1 MLNRFHQLPSITLK
15 FIVLLAPAVTITTA
29 VFCAI
34 VGFLTFKEQ
43 STALV
48 QKLELVV
55 QTHGGAIADPLWNVD
70 IESAQSSVATI
81 VLHPEIVCALVS
93 ETQWSDDIEWPID
106 CTNSAEQYLSI
117 SAPLITND
125 HNVGKL
131 EIYYTKNHIFST
143 IIEDMLESALL
154 FVLLIL
160 VSAIVAYAAL
170 RLIVHTPLDLLLSS
184 IRASEGSDSK
194 SSVVNWS
201 SDDELGSVVNA
212 YNAMR
217 IQVELNTAE
226 LVSAREGAEKAD
238 ASKTRFLA
246 NMSHE
251 LRTPLNAVIGITEMM
266 RDQAIKKEEN
276 IEPYERV
283 TRAGRHLL
291 SLIDNILDFSKIEA
305 DRIEL
310 SLEEIPTQTFLHDIR
325 STALELARRNDN
337 EFILECGQLPA
348 VVRIDVL
355 RLSQILI
362 NLIGNATKFTKQ
374 GSVVL
379 SVNTLEIQENTAPLD
394 FDATESLL
402 EFRIS
407 DSGIGMS
414 QDQVDRLFGEFTEID
429 QAVTRRF
436 GGTGLGLAISQRLC
450 QLMGSA
456 INVTS
461 EPGKGS
467 EFYFQVHV

>member
-1 MLNRFHQLPSITLK
+1 M
-15 FIVLLAPAVTITTA
+15 
-29 VFCAI
+29 
-34 VGFLTFKEQ
+34 
-43 STALV
+43 
-48 QKLELVV
+48 
-55 QTHGGAIADPLWNVD
+55 
-70 IESAQSSVATI
+70 
-81 VLHPEIVCALVS
+81 
-93 ETQWSDDIEWPID
+93 
-106 CTNSAEQYLSI
+106 
-117 SAPLITND
+117 
-125 HNVGKL
+125 
-131 EIYYTKNHIFST
+131 
-143 IIEDMLESALL
+143 
-154 FVLLIL
+154 
-160 VSAIVAYAAL
+160 
-170 RLIVHTPLDLLLSS
+170 
-184 IRASEGSDSK
+184 
-194 SSVVNWS
+194 
-201 SDDELGSVVNA
+201 
-212 YNAMR
+212 
-217 IQVELNTAE
+217 
-226 LVSAREGAEKAD
+226 
-238 ASKTRFLA
+238 
-246 NMSHE
+246 
-251 LRTPLNAVIGITEMM
+251 
-266 RDQAIKKEEN
+266 
-276 IEPYERV
+276 
-283 TRAGRHLL
+283 
-291 SLIDNILDFSKIEA
+291 
-305 DRIEL
+305 

-374 GSVVL
+374 GTVVL
-379 SVNTLEIQENTAPLD
+379 SVNTLEFQESTAPLY
-394 FDATESLL
+394 FNATESLL